1 MMCLPIR
8 IRTLLWKAFVSP
20 LLIIFILATNSEAK
34 NAQIPAISHELC
46 KIQSITYQGWP
57 AEQLSNQWLTLTI
70 VPQLGGRVMQVTFAG
85 HPYLFVNPQLKGK
98 HFPH

>member
-34 NAQIPAISHELC
+34 NAQIPAISHEPC

-57 AEQLSNQWLTLTI
+57 AEQLTNQWLTLTI